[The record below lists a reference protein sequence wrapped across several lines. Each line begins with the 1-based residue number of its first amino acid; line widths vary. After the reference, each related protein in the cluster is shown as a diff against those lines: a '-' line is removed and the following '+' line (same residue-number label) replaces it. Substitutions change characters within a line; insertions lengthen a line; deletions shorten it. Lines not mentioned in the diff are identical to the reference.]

1 VAFMKV
7 LRGESIAVLESA
19 FDLGSY
25 THIYTHV
32 AQDPNTYRSLCNIQ
46 GALGRMALCAGNS

>member
-1 VAFMKV
+1 MKV

-32 AQDPNTYRSLCNIQ
+32 AQDPNAYRSLCSIQ
-46 GALGRMALCAGNS
+46 GALGRMTLCAGNS